1 MAKEFQK
8 KYMHPTRRKL
18 VDMVMTGGEY
28 DKDTFVSYSPT
39 VDDVKRE
46 VGEIW
51 TDTKGVT
58 WKQHSYGRVQQS
70 DLTDTMKEVRS
81 WLQKR
86 KECKNETCSKNKY
99 GYTDKQLIKKTGYCV
114 DCLVDKEAVIKTDGL
129 WIEYSQYR
137 MAQNMISHGNDVLQ
151 QLYQAYNEVSDVYEI
166 VNEDGS
172 IESWKTDKN
181 VDELKAEIME
191 DITKIQSELNDIILI
206 RDTAWELLKDKNYD
220 LVSNP
225 IQLVK

>member
-1 MAKEFQK
+1 MAKSFQK

-81 WLQKR
+81 WLQKQ
-86 KECKNETCSKNKY
+86 KECKNETCSKTKF
-99 GYTDKQLIKKTGYCV
+99 GYTDKKLIKKTGYCV

-137 MAQNMISHGNDVLQ
+137 MAQNMISHGNEVLLQLDQALRDVKD
-151 QLYQAYNEVSDVYEI
+151 EYEI

-172 IESWKTDKN
+172 IEKWKMEKSVDEIKGEIN
-181 VDELKAEIME
+181 ADISKIHDELK
-191 DITKIQSELNDIILI
+191 DIISI
-206 RDTAWELLKDKNYD
+206 RDAAWEKLKDKNYD
-220 LVSNP
+220 LVSPP
-225 IQLVK
+225 IM

>member
-81 WLQKR
+81 WLQKQ
-86 KECKNETCSKNKY
+86 KECKNETCSKTKF
-99 GYTDKQLIKKTGYCV
+99 GYTDKKLIKKTGYCV
-114 DCLVDKEAVIKTDGL
+114 DCLVDREAIIKGDGL

-137 MAQNMISHGNDVLQ
+137 MAQNMISHGNEVLLQLDQALRDVK
-151 QLYQAYNEVSDVYEI
+151 EEYEI

-172 IESWKTDKN
+172 IEKWKMEKSVDEIKGEIN
-181 VDELKAEIME
+181 ADISKIHDELK
-191 DITKIQSELNDIILI
+191 DIISI
-206 RDTAWELLKDKNYD
+206 RDAAWEKLKDKNYD
-220 LVSNP
+220 LVSPP
-225 IQLVK
+225 IV